1 MKYRNWLLSASG
13 VACLLAA
20 LASCSGN
27 GGDAVTV
34 NGDVPIAYVKRST
47 SIAINPTGAAIEG
60 HCDEVHHSR
69 STDAAILGHIGRG
82 VDDRFA
88 VVTPVWKHG

>member
-34 NGDVPIAYVKRST
+34 NGDVPIAYVKRCSSGGGFT
-47 SIAINPTGAAIEG
+47 YQPGQRPTTVRTG
-60 HCDEVHHSR
+60 
-69 STDAAILGHIGRG
+69 TG
-82 VDDRFA
+82 VDTLDVPEFM
-88 VVTPVWKHG
+88 PGG